1 MKDTGKLDRVV
12 AEARRAA
19 AEREQG
25 YREQALKIYPWICG
39 RCARE
44 FTRANLREL
53 TVHHRDHDHGNNPPD
68 GSNWELLCLYC
79 HDNEHQRQLEATG
92 DNGNPRGSG
101 STATHDANG
110 PSRAKCVPMPP
121 SVASPRRA
129 RRGMLRAPSPPNLQL
144 RAK

>member
-1 MKDTGKLDRVV
+1 M
-12 AEARRAA
+12 
-19 AEREQG
+19 REQG

-53 TVHHRDHDHGNNPPD
+53 TVHHRDHDHHNNPPD

-92 DNGNPRGSG
+92 SSNQTAAGHS
-101 STATHDANG
+101 SATHSPFADLK
-110 PSRAKCVPMPP
+110 SLLDDKK
-121 SVASPRRA
+121 AS
-129 RRGMLRAPSPPNLQL
+129 
-144 RAK
+144 

>member
-1 MKDTGKLDRVV
+1 MKDPGKLDRVV

-53 TVHHRDHDHGNNPPD
+53 TVHHRDHDHHNNPPD

-79 HDNEHQRQLEATG
+79 HDNEHQRQLEAAH
-92 DNGNPRGSG
+92 DAGNARGGASV
-101 STATHDANG
+101 ATHSPFANLKKLLDG
-110 PSRAKCVPMPP
+110 KK
-121 SVASPRRA
+121 SP
-129 RRGMLRAPSPPNLQL
+129 
-144 RAK
+144 